1 MKKKYKKVIENLKL
15 VTSAINMFRAIKYVF
30 DFLNNLFS

>member
-1 MKKKYKKVIENLKL
+1 MKNSIKKVIENFKL

-30 DFLNNLFS
+30 DLLFS

>member
-15 VTSAINMFRAIKYVF
+15 MTSVNNWVHTMSNVF